1 MIGEVRFMD
10 LLYAR
15 YSSPMDLMSLYI
27 RQGRFGTFV
36 EEFLKLDNERRKAEA
51 EKEQRR
57 ELWAMY
63 IHSYTSESF
72 EEFKKRVCKPISTTN
87 GSTRT
92 GSRDA
97 DLDEQGVKSI
107 MDSLFS

>member
-1 MIGEVRFMD
+1 VIGEVRFMD
-10 LLYAR
+10 LLYSR
-15 YSSPMDLMSLYI
+15 YSSPMDLMRLYI
-27 RQGRFGTFV
+27 EQGRFGTFV
-36 EEFLKLDNERRKAEA
+36 DEFLRLENERRKTEA

-63 IHSYTSESF
+63 IHSYTQESF
-72 EEFKKRVCKPISTTN
+72 DEFKRRVCKPVSTTH
-87 GSTRT
+87 GSTT